1 MPISP
6 PPLKVQQL
14 SNVMEQF
21 LGLDSNMPVIQAL
34 IFLFVASRDLAQGV
48 GPTGQ
53 DISEALK
60 LDASRVSRNLARL
73 AEAGLIERERGDMGV
88 KRNTITKT
96 GRKYLDRLTN
106 LIQ

>member
-6 PPLKVQQL
+6 PKLKVQQL
-14 SNVMEQF
+14 SNVMEEF
-21 LGLDSNMPVIQAL
+21 LSLDSNMPVVQAL

-60 LDASRVSRNLARL
+60 IDASRVSRNLARL
-73 AEAGLIERERGDMGV
+73 AEAGLVERERGDMGV
-88 KRNTITKT
+88 KRNTITTT
-96 GRKYLDRLTN
+96 GRKYLNHLTN
-106 LIQ
+106 LIR